1 MTVARFRSTIVIA
14 ITGELLVLAA
24 EPAGALQPVS
34 TGSGVAINP
43 DGYIVTN
50 NHVVTMD
57 VKNRRGRKVGESVC
71 RDVTVKGAAHNGP
84 VKIVARDRS
93 LDIGVVILGSNSNRS
108 AGRSEPRRRYRGFD
122 EYKVLDKAFS
132 SRLEEADRTHTEQ
145 LRNFF
150 RNR

>member
-50 NHVVTMD
+50 NHVVTID
-57 VKNRRGRKVGESVC
+57 VKNRQGRKIGETIC
-71 RDVTVKGAAHNGP
+71 QAVTVKGAAHNGP
-84 VKIVARDRS
+84 VKIVARDRV
-93 LDIGVVILGSNSNRS
+93 LDIAVVNLSSNSNRS
-108 AGRSEPRRRYRGFD
+108 AGQYESRRRYLGVD
-122 EYKVLDKAFS
+122 GYNTLDKEFS
-132 SRLEEADRTHTEQ
+132 SRFEEADRTHTE
-145 LRNFF
+145 
-150 RNR
+150 